1 MSDLFLGVDVG
12 SSSTKGV
19 LVDSSGHLLAEAT
32 RPHEIVYPRPGWAE
46 QDPERDWWDGFVA
59 VCRELLARGLG
70 EVAAVGVSGLGPCVV
85 AADAT
90 GRPLRPAILYGIDT
104 RATREIAAL
113 TELFGAGEI
122 LARCGSPLTS
132 QSAGPKLAWLAR
144 HEPEVWAATRRFFT
158 AGSWLVHRLS
168 GEYVLDHHSASQCGP
183 LYDVR
188 ENRWAD
194 GWAAQV
200 AAGLPL
206 PRLAWAHETLGV
218 VSAAAAAATG
228 LPQGIPVA
236 AGTID
241 SWAEVAASGLRGP
254 GEALLVYGTTMF
266 LIEVGTAAAPD
277 PRLWSTVAFVPGQRN
292 LAAGLATAGALAVWV
307 RGITGDVSFETLF
320 EEAAGAGPGAGG
332 LLALPYFNGE
342 RTPLFDPDARGLL
355 LGLTTSHTRGHV
367 TRALLEGAALAV
379 RHNLEVMREAGARVG
394 ALRASGGGA
403 RGDLWPQIVC
413 DVTGLPQARLAG
425 HAGAAYGD
433 ALLAAIAA
441 GAAGLDTDWAAAA
454 TGFTPDPAAAPLYD
468 ELYGL
473 YRELYP
479 ATASQAHALAALQR
493 HANASEQD
501 EAGWKQA
508 MTTAARGWTFE
519 VAVPPD
525 TQLGVVPPDEV
536 KGRAKKR

>member
-1 MSDLFLGVDVG
+1 MSELFLGVDVG

-19 LVDSSGHLLAEAT
+19 LVRPGGRVLAEAV
-32 RPHEIVYPRPGWAE
+32 RPHDIAHPRPGWAE

-70 EVAAVGVSGLGPCVV
+70 DVAAVGVSGLGPCVV
-85 AADAT
+85 AADAA

-104 RATREIAAL
+104 RATREIAEI
-113 TELFGAGEI
+113 TDLFGAGEV

-132 QSAGPKLAWLAR
+132 QSAGPKLTWLAR
-144 HEPEVWAATRRFFT
+144 HEPAVWAATRRFFT
-158 AGSWLVHRLS
+158 AGSWLVHHIT

-194 GWAAQV
+194 DWAAE
-200 AAGLPL
+200 AAPGLPL

-218 VSAAAAAATG
+218 VSAEAAAATG
-228 LPQGIPVA
+228 LPKGIPVA

-266 LIEVGTAAAPD
+266 LIEVGTGAAPD
-277 PRLWSTVAFVPGQRN
+277 PRLWSTTAFALGERN
-292 LAAGLATAGALAVWV
+292 LAAGLATAGALAVWM
-307 RGITGDVSFETLF
+307 RGVAGDISYETLF

-332 LLALPYFNGE
+332 LLALPYFDGE

-367 TRALLEGAALAV
+367 TRALLEGAAFAL
-379 RHNLEVMREAGARVG
+379 RHNLDVMREAGARIG

-403 RGDLWPQIVC
+403 RGRLWPQIVS
-413 DVTGLPQARLAG
+413 DVTQLPQEGLAETT
-425 HAGAAYGD
+425 GAAYGD

-441 GAAGLDTDWAAAA
+441 GAAGLDTVWAAE
-454 TGFTPDPAAAPLYD
+454 GVRFTPDPAVASLYD

-473 YRELYP
+473 YRQLYP

-493 HANASEQD
+493 QTNALEQD
-501 EAGWKQA
+501 EAG
-508 MTTAARGWTFE
+508 
-519 VAVPPD
+519 
-525 TQLGVVPPDEV
+525 
-536 KGRAKKR
+536 

>member
-1 MSDLFLGVDVG
+1 MSELFLGVDVG

-19 LVDSSGHLLAEAT
+19 LVRLGGGVLAEAE
-32 RPHEIVYPRPGWAE
+32 RPHDIAHPRPGWAQ
-46 QDPERDWWDGFVA
+46 QDPERDWWQGLVA

-70 EVAAVGVSGLGPCVV
+70 DVAAVGVSGLGPCVV
-85 AADAT
+85 AADAA

-104 RATREIAAL
+104 RATREIATL
-113 TELFGAGEI
+113 TELLGAGDI

-132 QSAGPKLAWLAR
+132 QSAGPKLTWLAR

-158 AGSWLVHRLS
+158 AGSWLANRLT

-188 ENRWAD
+188 RNRWAD
-194 GWAAQV
+194 DWAAEV
-200 AAGLPL
+200 APGLPL

-218 VSAAAAAATG
+218 VSAEAAAATG
-228 LPQGIPVA
+228 LPKGIPVA
-236 AGTID
+236 SGTID

-266 LIEVGTAAAPD
+266 LIEVGTGAVPD
-277 PRLWSTVAFVPGQRN
+277 PRLWSTTAFVPGQRN

-307 RGITGDVSFETLF
+307 RGIAGDVPFETLF

-332 LLALPYFNGE
+332 LLALPYFDGE

-355 LGLTTSHTRGHV
+355 IGLTISHTRGHV
-367 TRALLEGAALAV
+367 VRALLEGAAFAV
-379 RHNLEVMREAGARVG
+379 RHNLDVMREAGARIG
-394 ALRASGGGA
+394 GLRASGGGA
-403 RGDLWPQIVC
+403 RGRLWPQIVS
-413 DVTGLPQARLAG
+413 DVTQLPQVRLAG

-441 GAAGLDTDWAAAA
+441 GAAGLDTAWAAVADRVA
-454 TGFTPDPAAAPLYD
+454 PDPAAAALYD

-473 YRELYP
+473 YRQLYP
-479 ATASQAHALAALQR
+479 ATASQAHTLAALQR
-493 HANASEQD
+493 RANGPEDD
-501 EAGWKQA
+501 EAG
-508 MTTAARGWTFE
+508 
-519 VAVPPD
+519 
-525 TQLGVVPPDEV
+525 
-536 KGRAKKR
+536 

>member
-1 MSDLFLGVDVG
+1 MSELFLGVDVG

-19 LVDSSGHLLAEAT
+19 LVRPDGRVLAEAA
-32 RPHEIVYPRPGWAE
+32 RPHQIAHPRPGWAE
-46 QDPERDWWDGFVA
+46 QDPERDWWDGLVA

-70 EVAAVGVSGLGPCVV
+70 QITAVGVSGLGPCVV

-104 RATREIAAL
+104 RAGREITEL
-113 TELFGAGEI
+113 TERFGAGEI

-132 QSAGPKLAWLAR
+132 QSAGPKLAWLVR
-144 HEPEVWAATRRFFT
+144 HEPDVWAATRCFFT
-158 AGSWLVHRLS
+158 AGSWLVHRLT

-194 GWAAQV
+194 DWATDV
-200 AAGLPL
+200 APGLPL
-206 PRLAWAHETLGV
+206 PRLAWAHEVLGT
-218 VSAAAAAATG
+218 VSAGAAAATG
-228 LPQGIPVA
+228 LPKGIPVA

-241 SWAEVAASGLRGP
+241 SWAEVVASGLRGP

-266 LIEVGTAAAPD
+266 LIEVGTGAAPD
-277 PRLWSTVAFVPGQRN
+277 ARLWSTTAFVPGERN
-292 LAAGLATAGALAVWV
+292 LAAGLATAGALAVWMKGV
-307 RGITGDVSFETLF
+307 AGDIPYETLF
-320 EEAAGAGPGAGG
+320 EEVAAAGPGAGG

-379 RHNLEVMREAGARVG
+379 RHNLDVMREAGAHIG

-403 RGDLWPQIVC
+403 RGPLWPQIVS
-413 DVTGLPQARLAG
+413 DVTQLPQQGLAET
-425 HAGAAYGD
+425 AGAAYGD
-433 ALLAAIAA
+433 ALLAAIAT
-441 GAAGLDTDWAAAA
+441 GAAGLDTVWAAAA
-454 TGFTPDPAAAPLYD
+454 TRFTPDAALAARYD

-473 YRELYP
+473 YRQLYP
-479 ATASQAHALAALQR
+479 ATASQAHALAAYQR
-493 HANASEQD
+493 RTNALEASE
-501 EAGWKQA
+501 AG
-508 MTTAARGWTFE
+508 
-519 VAVPPD
+519 
-525 TQLGVVPPDEV
+525 
-536 KGRAKKR
+536 

>member
-1 MSDLFLGVDVG
+1 MSELFLGVDVG

-19 LVDSSGHLLAEAT
+19 LVRPGGHVLAEAV
-32 RPHEIVYPRPGWAE
+32 RPHGIAHPRPGWAE

-59 VCRELLARGLG
+59 VCRELLVRGLG
-70 EVAAVGVSGLGPCVV
+70 DVAAVGVSGLGPCVV
-85 AADAT
+85 AADAA

-104 RATREIAAL
+104 RATREIAEL
-113 TELFGAGEI
+113 TDLFGAGKV

-132 QSAGPKLAWLAR
+132 QSAGPKLTWLAR
-144 HEPEVWAATRRFFT
+144 REPAVWSATRRIFT
-158 AGSWLVHRLS
+158 AGSWLVHRLT

-194 GWAAQV
+194 DWAAEV
-200 AAGLPL
+200 APGLPL
-206 PRLAWAHETLGV
+206 PRLAWAHESLGV
-218 VSAAAAAATG
+218 VSAEAAAATG
-228 LPQGIPVA
+228 LPKGIPVA

-266 LIEVGTAAAPD
+266 LIEVGTGAAPD
-277 PRLWSTVAFVPGQRN
+277 PRLWSTTAFVPGQRN

-307 RGITGDVSFETLF
+307 RRIAGDVPYEKLF

-332 LLALPYFNGE
+332 LLALPYFDGE

-355 LGLTTSHTRGHV
+355 LGLTISHTRGHV
-367 TRALLEGAALAV
+367 ARALLEGAAFAV
-379 RHNLEVMREAGARVG
+379 RHNLDVMREAGARIG

-403 RGDLWPQIVC
+403 RGGLWPQIVS
-413 DVTGLPQARLAG
+413 DVTQLPQVRLAG

-441 GAAGLDTDWAAAA
+441 GAAGLDTAWAAVADRVA
-454 TGFTPDPAAAPLYD
+454 PDPGATALYD

-473 YRELYP
+473 YRQLYP

-493 HANASEQD
+493 RANGREDD
-501 EAGWKQA
+501 EAG
-508 MTTAARGWTFE
+508 
-519 VAVPPD
+519 
-525 TQLGVVPPDEV
+525 
-536 KGRAKKR
+536 

>member
-1 MSDLFLGVDVG
+1 MSELFLGVDVG

-19 LVDSSGHLLAEAT
+19 LARPGGRVLAEAV
-32 RPHEIVYPRPGWAE
+32 RPHDIAHPRPGWAE

-70 EVAAVGVSGLGPCVV
+70 NVAAVGVSGLGPCVV
-85 AADAT
+85 AADAA

-104 RATREIAAL
+104 RATREIDEL
-113 TELFGAGEI
+113 TELFGA
-122 LARCGSPLTS
+122 RTSPLTS
-132 QSAGPKLAWLAR
+132 QSAGPKLTWLAR
-144 HEPEVWAATRRFFT
+144 HEPAVWAATRRFFT
-158 AGSWLVHRLS
+158 AGSWLAHRLT

-183 LYDVR
+183 LYDLR
-188 ENRWAD
+188 DNRWAD
-194 GWAAQV
+194 DWAAEV
-200 AAGLPL
+200 APGLPL

-218 VSAAAAAATG
+218 VSAEAAAATG
-228 LPQGIPVA
+228 LPKGISVA

-266 LIEVGTAAAPD
+266 LIEVGTGAAPD
-277 PRLWSTVAFVPGQRN
+277 PRLWSTTAFALGERN
-292 LAAGLATAGALAVWV
+292 LAAGLATAGALAVWM
-307 RGITGDVSFETLF
+307 RGVAGDISYETLF

-332 LLALPYFNGE
+332 LLALPYFDGE

-367 TRALLEGAALAV
+367 TRALLEGAAFAL
-379 RHNLEVMREAGARVG
+379 RHNLDVMREAGARIG

-403 RGDLWPQIVC
+403 RGGLWPQIVS
-413 DVTGLPQARLAG
+413 DVTQLPQVRLAG

-441 GAAGLDTDWAAAA
+441 GAAGLDTAWAAVADRVA
-454 TGFTPDPAAAPLYD
+454 PDPGATALYD

-473 YRELYP
+473 YRQLYP

-493 HANASEQD
+493 RANGREDD
-501 EAGWKQA
+501 EAG
-508 MTTAARGWTFE
+508 
-519 VAVPPD
+519 
-525 TQLGVVPPDEV
+525 
-536 KGRAKKR
+536 